1 MSWLRNSPLRASFGK
16 LRPSS
21 YPPKDSDPSAC
32 YDSFRKHWQQ
42 AMEIIVRTK
51 PPVGYPIQDDV
62 WGVVNHLKHM
72 VTFLVWEHN
81 KQQSHFPCLEHLLS
95 ENLLDTL
102 FMWSMHTGRY
112 RYDLRLEQLKMF
124 ETLVSNSQH
133 HLLEHES
140 FHRPLLKLLALCSE
154 DWFPME
160 EEKKLDVEKKL
171 VDLLNHLCISLM
183 HNTELLGL
191 FFHSPAHQ
199 GPDRFIIF
207 TLLIPFVHR
216 EGAIGH
222 QARDALLKCISL
234 SAMNEYVGAYIA
246 DHSDICLVLVTGLS
260 ALYSELPRKL
270 DVELEDWHRL
280 TPDDVNDIPK
290 LAMIMNSLV
299 FCNAVVQVAH
309 SKVKTQLMEFLH
321 QGFLVPV
328 MGPALLQVLS
338 SPSHTPLVVVE
349 QSTVEELVTSTAYL
363 DLFVRTVTEPGLLY
377 SFVKFILEEKYD
389 GEKIL
394 DCLINRINSKTRL
407 CLGTLALFE
416 TLVDLNCEDVMLEL
430 IFKHLVPCTHVMLS
444 QRKRIC
450 DLDPYCRSSDK
461 FLSLSPSCCTLPS
474 STLPASLS
482 FTDHSPRP
490 SESLYGNYHAY
501 LCDSR
506 RRIQACSVGCSK
518 WAHPYNGEDPPHA
531 TTISKQSVNTSKSES
546 SLSSK
551 HVQQNSKL
559 FNHVEIMEHKKE
571 REVGLR
577 SDTTMSAEVI
587 NDNGVAE
594 KDSEEMTNVATNYHS
609 LSSIDG
615 SSGYDSFAFKG
626 SSESTPDNEP
636 NEDRPS
642 EVDLGVS
649 LDIEKEA
656 SVSKESDKNETKE
669 GIEENLRR
677 TSRNDDFWALRK
689 FSQENSYVDIFNT
702 TPDIGPFLDVVLG
715 KLTSMLSNGLYI
727 NLHLT
732 GLVSRLAVYPQPL
745 LHSFLLNHSLVF
757 QPSIRS
763 LFQVSLNLHNT
774 CFVQVLGSLKY
785 RIDQY
790 LSRHDNTEE
799 LLASAREFLLL
810 REDRLVNAR
819 KNALEAS
826 SPPSRRNSLSTTE
839 PFSRGEPKRRSFS
852 SALSS
857 MFRRTVQPQAIQE
870 NSLESIAHGVGYR
883 YLINKPV
890 WPTDLSDVYNV
901 VMCAVLLDEWL
912 KELAAITQERAVF
925 A

>member
-1 MSWLRNSPLRASFGK
+1 M
-16 LRPSS
+16 
-21 YPPKDSDPSAC
+21 DSTA
-32 YDSFRKHWQQ
+32 
-42 AMEIIVRTK
+42 
-51 PPVGYPIQDDV
+51 
-62 WGVVNHLKHM
+62 
-72 VTFLVWEHN
+72 
-81 KQQSHFPCLEHLLS
+81 
-95 ENLLDTL
+95 
-102 FMWSMHTGRY
+102 
-112 RYDLRLEQLKMF
+112 
-124 ETLVSNSQH
+124 
-133 HLLEHES
+133 
-140 FHRPLLKLLALCSE
+140 
-154 DWFPME
+154 
-160 EEKKLDVEKKL
+160 
-171 VDLLNHLCISLM
+171 
-183 HNTELLGL
+183 
-191 FFHSPAHQ
+191 
-199 GPDRFIIF
+199 
-207 TLLIPFVHR
+207 
-216 EGAIGH
+216 
-222 QARDALLKCISL
+222 
-234 SAMNEYVGAYIA
+234 
-246 DHSDICLVLVTGLS
+246 
-260 ALYSELPRKL
+260 
-270 DVELEDWHRL
+270 
-280 TPDDVNDIPK
+280 
-290 LAMIMNSLV
+290 
-299 FCNAVVQVAH
+299 
-309 SKVKTQLMEFLH
+309 
-321 QGFLVPV
+321 
-328 MGPALLQVLS
+328 
-338 SPSHTPLVVVE
+338 
-349 QSTVEELVTSTAYL
+349 EELVTSTAYL

-407 CLGTLALFE
+407 CLATLALFE

-430 IFKHLVPCTHVMLS
+430 VFKHLVPCTHVMLS
-444 QRKRIC
+444 QRKRIR

-461 FLSLSPSCCTLPS
+461 FLSLSPSCCTVPP

-482 FTDHSPRP
+482 FTDHSSSLYGPRP

-551 HVQQNSKL
+551 RGEQDSKL
-559 FNHVEIMEHKKE
+559 FNDVEQGQ
-571 REVGLR
+571 EVGL
-577 SDTTMSAEVI
+577 SVEVI
-587 NDNGVAE
+587 NDNGG
-594 KDSEEMTNVATNYHS
+594 EEMANVATNYHS

-649 LDIEKEA
+649 LGIEKEA

-669 GIEENLRR
+669 GFEENLRQ

-689 FSQENSYVDIFNT
+689 FSQENSYVDIFNS

-763 LFQVSLNLHNT
+763 LF
-774 CFVQVLGSLKY
+774 QVLGSLKY

-839 PFSRGEPKRRSFS
+839 PFSRGERGHGSFIRSVAEVRRPLELNGTVLCLTGEPKRRSFS

-870 NSLESIAHGVGYR
+870 NSLESIAHGTGYR
-883 YLINKPV
+883 INKPV

-925 A
+925 AEV

>member
-1 MSWLRNSPLRASFGK
+1 MWYVCSGPCAPLGTTPARLIGLLGTPSRALRLASRSGQY
-16 LRPSS
+16 S
-21 YPPKDSDPSAC
+21 
-32 YDSFRKHWQQ
+32 
-42 AMEIIVRTK
+42 
-51 PPVGYPIQDDV
+51 
-62 WGVVNHLKHM
+62 VVNITSLGTYIYSRVGCPQHL
-72 VTFLVWEHN
+72 T
-81 KQQSHFPCLEHLLS
+81 
-95 ENLLDTL
+95 
-102 FMWSMHTGRY
+102 
-112 RYDLRLEQLKMF
+112 
-124 ETLVSNSQH
+124 H
-133 HLLEHES
+133 HE
-140 FHRPLLKLLALCSE
+140 LAA
-154 DWFPME
+154 WF
-160 EEKKLDVEKKL
+160 
-171 VDLLNHLCISLM
+171 
-183 HNTELLGL
+183 
-191 FFHSPAHQ
+191 
-199 GPDRFIIF
+199 
-207 TLLIPFVHR
+207 
-216 EGAIGH
+216 
-222 QARDALLKCISL
+222 
-234 SAMNEYVGAYIA
+234 
-246 DHSDICLVLVTGLS
+246 
-260 ALYSELPRKL
+260 
-270 DVELEDWHRL
+270 
-280 TPDDVNDIPK
+280 
-290 LAMIMNSLV
+290 
-299 FCNAVVQVAH
+299 
-309 SKVKTQLMEFLH
+309 
-321 QGFLVPV
+321 
-328 MGPALLQVLS
+328 
-338 SPSHTPLVVVE
+338 VVVG

-407 CLGTLALFE
+407 CLATLALFE

-430 IFKHLVPCTHVMLS
+430 VFKHLVPCTHVMLS
-444 QRKRIC
+444 QRKRIR

-461 FLSLSPSCCTLPS
+461 FLSLSPSCCTVPP

-482 FTDHSPRP
+482 FTDHSSSLYGPRP

-506 RRIQACSVGCSK
+506 RRIQACSIGCSK

-531 TTISKQSVNTSKSES
+531 TTIAKQSVNTSKSES

-551 HVQQNSKL
+551 RGEQDSKL
-559 FNHVEIMEHKKE
+559 FNDVEIVEHKQE
-571 REVGLR
+571 QGQEVG
-577 SDTTMSAEVI
+577 SSVEVI
-587 NDNGVAE
+587 NDNGV
-594 KDSEEMTNVATNYHS
+594 EEMANVATNYHS

-649 LDIEKEA
+649 LGLEKEA

-669 GIEENLRR
+669 GMEENLRR

-689 FSQENSYVDIFNT
+689 FSQENSYVGIFNT

-763 LFQVSLNLHNT
+763 LF
-774 CFVQVLGSLKY
+774 QVLGSLKY

-870 NSLESIAHGVGYR
+870 NSLESIAHGAGYR

-925 A
+925 AEV

>member
-1 MSWLRNSPLRASFGK
+1 
-16 LRPSS
+16 
-21 YPPKDSDPSAC
+21 
-32 YDSFRKHWQQ
+32 
-42 AMEIIVRTK
+42 
-51 PPVGYPIQDDV
+51 
-62 WGVVNHLKHM
+62 
-72 VTFLVWEHN
+72 
-81 KQQSHFPCLEHLLS
+81 
-95 ENLLDTL
+95 
-102 FMWSMHTGRY
+102 
-112 RYDLRLEQLKMF
+112 MF

-160 EEKKLDVEKKL
+160 EEKKLEVEKKL
-171 VDLLNHLCISLM
+171 VDLLDHLCISLM

-191 FFHSPAHQ
+191 
-199 GPDRFIIF
+199 FIIF

-222 QARDALLKCISL
+222 QARDALLKCVSL
-234 SAMNEYVGAYIA
+234 SVMNEYVGTYIA
-246 DHSDICLVLVTGLS
+246 DHSDMCLVLVTGLS

-270 DVELEDWHRL
+270 DVELEEWHRL

-290 LAMIMNSLV
+290 LAMFMNSLV

-309 SKVKTQLMEFLH
+309 PKVKTQLMEFLH

-328 MGPALLQVLS
+328 MGPALLQDSLGLPLERLD
-338 SPSHTPLVVVE
+338 SPAEV
-349 QSTVEELVTSTAYL
+349 STVEELVTSTAYL

-444 QRKRIC
+444 QRKRIR

-461 FLSLSPSCCTLPS
+461 FLSLSPSCCTVPS

-482 FTDHSPRP
+482 FTDHSSSLYSPRP

-506 RRIQACSVGCSK
+506 RRIQECSIGCSK
-518 WAHPYNGEDPPHA
+518 WVHPYDGEDPPHA
-531 TTISKQSVNTSKSES
+531 TTVAKQSVNTSKSES

-551 HVQQNSKL
+551 HVEQNSKL
-559 FNHVEIMEHKKE
+559 FSDVETMESKKE
-571 REVGLR
+571 QEVGLKG
-577 SDTTMSAEVI
+577 DTTLSVEVI
-587 NDNGVAE
+587 NDNGV
-594 KDSEEMTNVATNYHS
+594 EEMANVATNYHS

-626 SSESTPDNEP
+626 SSESTLDNEP
-636 NEDRPS
+636 SEDRPI

-656 SVSKESDKNETKE
+656 SVSKELDKNVTKE
-669 GIEENLRR
+669 GIEENLR
-677 TSRNDDFWALRK
+677 NDDFWALRK
-689 FSQENSYVDIFNT
+689 RSQENSYVDIFNT

-715 KLTSMLSNGLYI
+715 KLTCMLSNGLYI

-763 LFQVSLNLHNT
+763 LF
-774 CFVQVLGSLKY
+774 QVLGSLKY

-857 MFRRTVQPQAIQE
+857 MFRRTVQPPAIQE

-912 KELAAITQERAVF
+912 KELAAITQEQAVF
-925 A
+925 SEV